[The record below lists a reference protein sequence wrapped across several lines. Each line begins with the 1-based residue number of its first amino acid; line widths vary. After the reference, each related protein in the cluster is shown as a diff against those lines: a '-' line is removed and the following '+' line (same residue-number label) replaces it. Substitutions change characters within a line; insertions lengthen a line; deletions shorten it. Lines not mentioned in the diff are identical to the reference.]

1 MKLFEI
7 KGKIALVTGA
17 NRGIGE
23 AFVHALI
30 KAGVAKVYAGVRDL
44 NNIAFL
50 VEAYPDIVE
59 PILLDVTNAKHVKE
73 LSFTVPSLDILINN
87 AGIVNGCH
95 FTSDNALDIARLEME
110 ANYFAP
116 LRLILAVLPALKKS
130 KQAAII
136 NVCSI
141 AALSS
146 FPAIGPYSA
155 SKAAIHSLT
164 QGCRA
169 ELTSDDVRVVGV
181 YPGPIDTR
189 MAAGMEMDKPHPSQV
204 AEKTFDALRE
214 GRADVFPDAFSEQMY
229 EKFLKHPHEL
239 EKMFA
244 QMG

>member
-7 KGKIALVTGA
+7 KGKTALVTGA

-23 AFVHALI
+23 AYVHALV
-30 KAGVAKVYAGVRDL
+30 KAGAVKVYTAVRDL
-44 NNIAFL
+44 NNLAAL
-50 VEAYPDIVE
+50 VETYPDIVE
-59 PILLDVTNAKHVKE
+59 PILLDVTNEKHRRE
-73 LSFTVPSLDILINN
+73 LSLKITSLDILINN
-87 AGIVNGCH
+87 AGIANACD
-95 FTSDNALDIARLEME
+95 FSSDNALEIARLEME
-110 ANYFAP
+110 TNYFAP
-116 LRLILAVLPALKKS
+116 LQLTSTVLPALKKS

-146 FPAIGPYSA
+146 FPTIRPYSA

-169 ELTSDDVRVVGV
+169 ELTNEDIRVVGV

-189 MAAGMEMDKPHPSQV
+189 MAAGMDMDKPHPSQV

-214 GRADVFPDAFSEQMY
+214 GRGDVFPDAFSEQMY
-229 EKFLKHPHEL
+229 ETFLKHPHEL
-239 EKMFA
+239 EKTFA